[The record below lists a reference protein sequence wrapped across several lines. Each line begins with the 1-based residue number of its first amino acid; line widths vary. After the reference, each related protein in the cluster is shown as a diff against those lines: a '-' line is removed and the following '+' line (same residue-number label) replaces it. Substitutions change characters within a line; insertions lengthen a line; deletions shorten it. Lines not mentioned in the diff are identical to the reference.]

1 MIIFYPYVYKIN
13 KGDFFLLFN
22 NTLLQIYIQRKKI
35 TKIAKETA
43 KIIKLQDYQ
52 YKNYH
57 YASLYIRKTKNKDR
71 Q

>member
-43 KIIKLQDYQ
+43 KL
-52 YKNYH
+52 KNYK
-57 YASLYIRKTKNKDR
+57 IIITKIIITPAYT
-71 Q
+71 